1 MPIPDTEAGSLPALP
16 AKFLL
21 SSVLV
26 TELPEPED
34 VEVGGLGGWGTACN
48 YNESK
53 SKYGGLFQKI
63 SMV

>member
-1 MPIPDTEAGSLPALP
+1 LPALP

-34 VEVGGLGGWGTACN
+34 VEVGGLGGWGTAVCTMSAADPQLP
-48 YNESK
+48 E
-53 SKYGGLFQKI
+53 LEDED
-63 SMV
+63 MLEHL